1 MLTRSAA
8 RGAGL
13 TLAASLV
20 GRVVAAVAQVVT
32 GLFLIQN
39 EFGYYAS
46 AIGLLTMAGLF
57 RGGSIQLYLG
67 TLAPTRRRLR
77 TGTVFWV
84 SMGLYLVGLV
94 PLLFA
99 APAIARH
106 LEAPSVVPLI
116 WIITGTT
123 LQVPFRSVLRARLNT
138 RFRFGAGAL
147 AQVVN
152 DSIVSILT
160 IILAIVLRNA
170 MALAIPVFVG
180 GLIEVLLL
188 FRMAGPHRSDF
199 VPRRRF
205 IGPVLFQMRWL
216 IGVSAMMSLWTSGDY
231 AVAEFLVPTTILGG
245 YYFGYQLAVQ
255 PGRLFN
261 VSMMNVLVPVVRRV
275 AHDPSR
281 LRSALQRMLGLGG
294 FAITLINVALL
305 GLIEP
310 VERMVWNGRWADVV
324 TAVQILTIGLS
335 FASLFNMAT
344 SPFMAE
350 RRYRDALL
358 CNGLRALGI
367 VGGAAIGSM
376 LGGTVNSIAAWV
388 SGMMTASS
396 MLGIAW
402 IVRGYG
408 VRASPVIIHM
418 LRCTV
423 PVILAAG
430 IAAFAGSQGLAILGA
445 GRVPAAGA
453 TAIAGVTFA
462 IAIGI
467 TLFMIPGT
475 VRDQMFELAP
485 ARLRDRLPK
494 VLRPTGSNLDSTS

>member
-20 GRVVAAVAQVVT
+20 GRIAAAVAQIVT
-32 GLFLIQN
+32 GLFLVQE

-67 TLAPTRRRLR
+67 TLAPSHRRFR

-84 SMGLYLVGLV
+84 SMSLYLVGLV
-94 PLLFA
+94 PLLIA
-99 APAIARH
+99 APAIADH

-123 LQVPFRSVLRARLNT
+123 LQVPFRSVLRSRLNT
-138 RFRFGAGAL
+138 RFRFGAGAV

-160 IILAIVLRNA
+160 IILAIVLHNA
-170 MALAIPVFVG
+170 MALAIPVLVG
-180 GLIEVLLL
+180 GLVEVLLL
-188 FRMAGPHRSDF
+188 FRMARPHRTDF

-205 IGPVLFQMRWL
+205 VRPVLHQMRWL

-231 AVAEFLVPTTILGG
+231 AVAEFLVPTAILGG

-275 AHDPSR
+275 AHDPVR
-281 LRSALQRMLGLGG
+281 MRSALQRMLGLGG

-310 VERMVWNGRWADVV
+310 VERLVWNGRWADVV

-344 SPFMAE
+344 APFMAE
-350 RRYRDALL
+350 RRYREALL
-358 CNGLRALGI
+358 CNGLRAVGI
-367 VGGAAIGSM
+367 VGGAAIGSVVD
-376 LGGTVNSIAAWV
+376 GTVNGIAMWV
-388 SGMMTASS
+388 SGLMTVSS
-396 MLGIAW
+396 LAGIAW

-408 VRASPVIIHM
+408 VRAWPMLGHM
-418 LRCTV
+418 MRCTI
-423 PVILAAG
+423 PVILAAS
-430 IAAFAGSQGLAILGA
+430 AAAWAGSEALTWLGTE
-445 GRVPAAGA
+445 RVPAAGA
-453 TAIAGVTFA
+453 TAIAGCTFA
-462 IAIGI
+462 VSVVIA
-467 TLFMIPGT
+467 LVAIPGS
-475 VRDQMFELAP
+475 VRTQMFDLAP
-485 ARLRDRLPK
+485 ARIRRRWPSF
-494 VLRPTGSNLDSTS
+494 LRPRPSNLDSSS